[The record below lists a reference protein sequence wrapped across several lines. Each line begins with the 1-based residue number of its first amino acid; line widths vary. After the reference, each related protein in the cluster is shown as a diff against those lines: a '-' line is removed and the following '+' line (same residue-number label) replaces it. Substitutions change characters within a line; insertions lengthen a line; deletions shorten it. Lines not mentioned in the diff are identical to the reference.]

1 MSSACQEGQID
12 INVASLEQLDELYG
26 IGPAKAQAIIDTR
39 PFETLDDLILVNGIG
54 PATLQNI
61 IDQGLA
67 CIAEESTPNP
77 PEEPV
82 VVEDPV
88 NFEEEEDNLP
98 SRSEGNLTSESEIP
112 LILTEDSN
120 NNSNENISQNKVNDI
135 INLNPQVIKSENETK
150 EQDKS
155 DYATFGFY
163 VFCILLLMLFAIKE
177 RKKWKTQKMLE

>member
-1 MSSACQEGQID
+1 MQTMIFDKDGRPNGLKDKLKGDLKTSD
-12 INVASLEQLDELYG
+12 SLDFL
-26 IGPAKAQAIIDTR
+26 K
-39 PFETLDDLILVNGIG
+39 
-54 PATLQNI
+54 
-61 IDQGLA
+61 
-67 CIAEESTPNP
+67 
-77 PEEPV
+77 
-82 VVEDPV
+82 
-88 NFEEEEDNLP
+88 EDNLP